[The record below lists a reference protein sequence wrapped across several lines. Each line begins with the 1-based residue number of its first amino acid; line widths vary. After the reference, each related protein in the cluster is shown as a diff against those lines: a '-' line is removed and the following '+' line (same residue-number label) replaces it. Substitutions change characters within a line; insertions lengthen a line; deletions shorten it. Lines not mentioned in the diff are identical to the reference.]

1 MKSALM
7 NDSSMKPARIGIDCR
22 KILDYGIGTIT
33 SNLIS
38 NLALVDAGN
47 EYFLFGD
54 PAIVP
59 RPGPN
64 FRTIRNE
71 SRRYSIREAIGL
83 PLKSRKLGLNLLHW
97 MHYASSPL
105 KYCRYVVSIH
115 DINHLLMPQLLSSRT
130 AGAYARIMLKI
141 AARVADRIITATN
154 TSKAEIVEHLN
165 VQEDKVCVIHNGVA
179 EVFSP
184 RARDDVVR
192 TLKTDYGIEPPFILY
207 VGSLRE
213 HKNVAR
219 LLEAF
224 LILKKSLGCAHKL
237 VIAGDHRKQTAIL
250 RQRARVMRLEQSV
263 MFLGSVPHDRLPEL
277 YCGADVFVFPT
288 LYEGFGLPPLEAM
301 ACGTPVCLSRIPVLQ
316 EVAGAAAAFFDP
328 NDPLD
333 MANVIASFL
342 QDSAKR
348 EAAIEKGL
356 ERARTFSWK
365 HTAGQTLNVYREVL
379 A

>member
-1 MKSALM
+1 MKA
-7 NDSSMKPARIGIDCR
+7 ARIGIDCR

-33 SNLIS
+33 ANLIA

-54 PAIVP
+54 PTIVP
-59 RPGPN
+59 QPGPN
-64 FRTIRNE
+64 FRTIRNK

-83 PLKSRKLGLNLLHW
+83 PLKSRKLSLDLLHW

-115 DINHLLMPQLLSSRT
+115 DINHLLMPEFLSSRT
-130 AGAYARIMLKI
+130 AGAYARTMLKI
-141 AARVADRIITATN
+141 AVRVADRIITATN

-165 VQEDKVCVIHNGVA
+165 AQEDKVRVIHNGVA
-179 EVFSP
+179 EVFKP
-184 RARDDVVR
+184 QPPEQAIEG
-192 TLKTDYGIEPPFILY
+192 LKTRYGIEPPFILY

-213 HKNVAR
+213 HKNVGS

-224 LILKKSLGCAHKL
+224 LILKKNLGSEHKL
-237 VIAGDHRKQTAIL
+237 VIAGDHRKQTAVL
-250 RQRARVMRLEQSV
+250 SQRAHSMRLNQSV
-263 MFLGSVPHDRLPEL
+263 MFLGSVRHDRLPEL

-301 ACGTPVCLSRIPVLQ
+301 ACGTPVCLSRIPVLE
-316 EVAGAAAAFFDP
+316 EVAGDAAAFFDP

-333 MANVIASFL
+333 MANVIAAVL
-342 QDSAKR
+342 QDQAKHK
-348 EAAIEKGL
+348 AAIEKGL
-356 ERARTFSWK
+356 ERARAFPWQ
-365 HTAGQTLNVYREVL
+365 HTAEQTLNVYREVL